1 MINPPSFFINALAT
15 TLAPDHFLNLATLF
29 LSPEGD
35 VAAKERIVGEDAFTK
50 NRALSTPLVLTP
62 MIHPNA
68 IALLPCAAFQAK
80 ISTKRIRPTDSCTVL
95 ELCKVDDCL
104 LVSAIG
110 CFLERIFITPVE
122 AIVNIVPHL

>member
-35 VAAKERIVGEDAFTK
+35 VAAKERIVGADAFAK
-50 NRALSTPLVLTP
+50 DRALIVKVAPNP
-62 MIHPNA
+62 HPNA
-68 IALLPCAAFQAK
+68 IALLLGAAFQAR
-80 ISTKRIRPTDSCTVL
+80 ISSLSVLSFLSYTVL
-95 ELCKVDDCL
+95 ELCKVDGCL

-110 CFLERIFITPVE
+110 CFWERIFVTSVK
-122 AIVNIVPHL
+122 AIVFLAVPHL